1 MTTNNGVNTPL
12 SGNTGTGSFVG
23 SVSPTITGTATI
35 SNILI
40 PPGGYIYSTGNVQVL
55 KIIEQSSSAVN
66 GFYIE
71 PTNTGFAP
79 VFAVTGS
86 DTNISMQ
93 LNSQGTGGVTIQG
106 NTSASNA
113 PAGYVG
119 EFVSSVIAS
128 TSSVS
133 LTTNII
139 ANATSINLSAGDWN
153 VWGNLNFLCSAAA
166 GTGMYGWVTST
177 SLTAPDRSLYNSWS
191 TTGGGN
197 FGFNIPEQRFNI
209 SGATTIYLCAEA
221 IFSTSTTTVCG
232 GIYAR
237 RVR

>member
-153 VWGNLNFLCSAAA
+153 VWGNLNFTCGSSA
-166 GTGMYGWVTST
+166 TGIYGWASAISAT
-177 SLTAPDRSLYNSWS
+177 LPDKSLYNSWS
-191 TTGGGN
+191 LLGAGV

-209 SGATTIYLCAEA
+209 SGATTIYLSVIAS
-221 IFSTSTTTVCG
+221 FSTSTTTVCG